1 MTLSDEIKAMISTL
15 EMQLNGFAKTAY
27 EKDLRIAELESRIEF
42 NGDHSQDG
50 IVKCDERIADLE
62 RQLRNAKFAENLDA
76 EDKAFF
82 ASLRAPSAPA
92 VEQQPVAYLRFRAAQ
107 QWSGVGGHDIDHNEW
122 LETCHSHE
130 IGDDKMPAFPVY
142 TAPQAADT
150 DKVREAIL
158 ALRIVPPR
166 HYDNAQIS
174 AFCLGAKTMCE
185 EAARLTAS
193 MAAQAPVREVPEGW
207 QLVPKTITH
216 AMAKEINLTGT
227 FTDAALQ
234 VRYSAMLDA
243 APLPAAPVQQEGK

>member
-1 MTLSDEIKAMISTL
+1 M
-15 EMQLNGFAKTAY
+15 
-27 EKDLRIAELESRIEF
+27 KDLTEQIYDELNAQVVRMLEHSLNQASRIAELETKLQE
-42 NGDHSQDG
+42 QDAMLG
-50 IVKCDERIADLE
+50 RRPCINNRCMDMVSAQSRIADLE
-62 RQLRNAKFAENLDA
+62 RQLAEA
-76 EDKAFF
+76 
-82 ASLRAPSAPA
+82 SAP
-92 VEQQPVAYLRFRAAQ
+92 VEFPADGRNDDPAEAAFWSFDARKKGYGRWKGAPQSERDAFKAEYRAAI
-107 QWSGVGGHDIDHNEW
+107 V
-122 LETCHSHE
+122 
-130 IGDDKMPAFPVY
+130 
-142 TAPQAADT
+142 APQAANT